1 MVAPTNLW
9 SLKRSQGTNAAR
21 PAPQGADSLNSRRFC
36 ITLDAEALQREFE
49 ADAVTRSVYALVVEK
64 CPH

>member
-1 MVAPTNLW
+1 MVTPTNLC
-9 SLKRSQGTNAAR
+9 SSQQAQDSNAAR
-21 PAPQGADSLNSRRFC
+21 PAPQGADSLNSRCFC

-49 ADAVTRSVYALVVEK
+49 ANAVTRSVYAVVVEK